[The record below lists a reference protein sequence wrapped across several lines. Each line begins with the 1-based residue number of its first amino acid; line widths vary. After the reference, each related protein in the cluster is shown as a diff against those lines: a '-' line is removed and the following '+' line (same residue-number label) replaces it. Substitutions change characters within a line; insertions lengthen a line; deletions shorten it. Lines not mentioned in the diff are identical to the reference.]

1 MASVDQILN
10 GTTGRDNKNN
20 EKTAS
25 IDQVKKLNE
34 DVSPQM
40 ISKYIDKL
48 KARGELAPNTEA

>member
-40 ISKYIDKL
+40 IS
-48 KARGELAPNTEA
+48 